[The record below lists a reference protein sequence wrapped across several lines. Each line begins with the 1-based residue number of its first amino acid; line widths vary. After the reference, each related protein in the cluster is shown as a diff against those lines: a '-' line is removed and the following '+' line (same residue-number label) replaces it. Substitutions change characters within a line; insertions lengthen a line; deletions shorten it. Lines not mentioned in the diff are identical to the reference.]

1 MPAAAHG
8 GPKLCPAFVH
18 PSQQER
24 NLSSQRKMKPKQ
36 KYTKAEEAELLLLE
50 MNGRRIILRGVSKSI
65 KEGTLTCDLGG
76 RATQDSYE
84 RSTK

>member
-1 MPAAAHG
+1 M
-8 GPKLCPAFVH
+8 
-18 PSQQER
+18 E
-24 NLSSQRKMKPKQ
+24 
-36 KYTKAEEAELLLLE
+36 AEEAELLLQE
-50 MNGRRIILRGVSKSI
+50 MNSRLSILRGVSKSI

>member
-8 GPKLCPAFVH
+8 GLKLCPAFVH
-18 PSQQER
+18 PSRQER
-24 NLSSQRKMKPKQ
+24 NLSSQRKMKPKR
-36 KYTKAEEAELLLLE
+36 KYTEAEEAELLLLE
-50 MNGRRIILRGVSKSI
+50 MNSRRSILRGVSKSI

-76 RATQDSYE
+76 RATQDSYG